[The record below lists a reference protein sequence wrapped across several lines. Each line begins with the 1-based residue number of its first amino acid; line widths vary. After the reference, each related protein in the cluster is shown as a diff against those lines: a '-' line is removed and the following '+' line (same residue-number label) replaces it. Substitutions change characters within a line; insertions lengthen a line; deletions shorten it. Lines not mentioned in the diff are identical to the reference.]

1 MQNRDGRVTKRDFRR
16 VLESFCFRMSQQQFH
31 ELMAMIDPYNKGYVS
46 YLEFLDR
53 FEQRETKVIY
63 SAVVFS
69 KRPDGPALLNEI
81 SLPTLPPW
89 RLKCQPHP
97 LSPGLREKTGR
108 TQILFPQA
116 HFIFVRVY
124 HLLRRWLSWVLSLNL
139 GKRAW
144 QVTCPTGKVLT
155 RSDFVRALRIEEFQ
169 SHNPGQ
175 KVLGQV
181 FFTWYILEFAANQQ
195 YTLIKTA
202 LRRFPLW
209 FTLCERFLKHP
220 MFINHLQCSS
230 YLDRKGRTLAV
241 PKSRGCSNLL

>member
-97 LSPGLREKTGR
+97 LSPGLREKNRKNSNFVSSGPFHLCQSLSFTEKVTFLGL
-108 TQILFPQA
+108 IPKSWQA
-116 HFIFVRVY
+116 RMTSY
-124 HLLRRWLSWVLSLNL
+124 LPYRKSSY
-139 GKRAW
+139 
-144 QVTCPTGKVLT
+144 
-155 RSDFVRALRIEEFQ
+155 
-169 SHNPGQ
+169 Q
-175 KVLGQV
+175 K
-181 FFTWYILEFAANQQ
+181 
-195 YTLIKTA
+195 
-202 LRRFPLW
+202 W
-209 FTLCERFLKHP
+209 F
-220 MFINHLQCSS
+220 CSS
-230 YLDRKGRTLAV
+230 FKNWGIPKPQSWPKGFGTSLFHV
-241 PKSRGCSNLL
+241 VYIGICS

>member
-53 FEQRETKVIY
+53 FEQKETKVIY

-89 RLKCQPHP
+89 RLILSTPP
-97 LSPGLREKTGR
+97 LKSRVKGKKQEELKFCFLRP
-108 TQILFPQA
+108 ISS
-116 HFIFVRVY
+116 
-124 HLLRRWLSWVLSLNL
+124 LSELSLNL

-144 QVTCPTGKVLT
+144 QVTCRTGKVLT
-155 RSDFVRALRIEEFQ
+155 RSDFVWALRIEEFQ
-169 SHNPGQ
+169 SH
-175 KVLGQV
+175 KR
-181 FFTWYILEFAANQQ
+181 FWDKSFSANQQ

-202 LRRFPLW
+202 LIRFP
-209 FTLCERFLKHP
+209 
-220 MFINHLQCSS
+220 
-230 YLDRKGRTLAV
+230 YD
-241 PKSRGCSNLL
+241 LLYVSAF

>member
-1 MQNRDGRVTKRDFRR
+1 M
-16 VLESFCFRMSQQQFH
+16 
-31 ELMAMIDPYNKGYVS
+31 
-46 YLEFLDR
+46 
-53 FEQRETKVIY
+53 
-63 SAVVFS
+63 FS

-89 RLKCQPHP
+89 RLILSTPP
-97 LSPGLREKTGR
+97 LKSRVKGKKTGR

-155 RSDFVRALRIEEFQ
+155 RSDFVWALRIEEFQ

-175 KVLGQV
+175 KVLGQL
-181 FFTWYILEFAANQQ
+181 FFTWFKLEFATNRQ
-195 YTLIKTA
+195 YTLINTA
-202 LRRFPLW
+202 LTRFSLW
-209 FTLCERFLKHP
+209 FTLYEGFLKYP
-220 MFINHLQCSS
+220 MFKNHLQCSS
-230 YLDRKGRTLAV
+230 YPDKKGRTLAV
-241 PKSRGCSNLL
+241 PKSRACSNLL

>member
-69 KRPDGPALLNEI
+69 KRPDGPALLNKI
-81 SLPTLPPW
+81 SLPTLPLW
-89 RLKCQPHP
+89 RLIFSTP
-97 LSPGLREKTGR
+97 PGLREKNR
-108 TQILFPQA
+108 KNSN
-116 HFIFVRVY
+116 FVSSGPFHVCQS
-124 HLLRRWLSWVLSLNL
+124 LSLVRRWLSWVLSLNL

-144 QVTCPTGKVLT
+144 QDTCFTGKFLT
-155 RSDFVRALRIEEFQ
+155 TSDFVWALRIEEFQ

-175 KVLGQV
+175 KVFRQL
-181 FFTWYILEFAANQQ
+181 FFTWYRLEFAANQQ
-195 YTLIKTA
+195 YTLINTA
-202 LRRFPLW
+202 LTRFP
-209 FTLCERFLKHP
+209 
-220 MFINHLQCSS
+220 
-230 YLDRKGRTLAV
+230 
-241 PKSRGCSNLL
+241 